1 MRDGVEKSMGDV
13 FQPDRRNGK
22 GSENNGA
29 GIGGGGVGILLLRG
43 EFSLQR
49 LTAEGVPPPL
59 PVIQTAKIRR
69 HLRGRAQGLPHRGA
83 GGGGTG
89 RGT

>member
-29 GIGGGGVGILLLRG
+29 GIGGK
-43 EFSLQR
+43 
-49 LTAEGVPPPL
+49 A
-59 PVIQTAKIRR
+59 
-69 HLRGRAQGLPHRGA
+69 GLALGKL
-83 GGGGTG
+83 
-89 RGT
+89 